1 LTYGICRSNSAIS
14 ARDRLGQVS
23 SFARCR
29 VIGEVEGCGWVRSMS
44 EARIRREGLPG
55 RTPARDFALRSTE
68 GKVKLCGG
76 I

>member
-1 LTYGICRSNSAIS
+1 
-14 ARDRLGQVS
+14 VS
-23 SFARCR
+23 SFARCWG
-29 VIGEVEGCGWVRSMS
+29 IGEVEGCGWVRSMS